1 MALNK
6 DIELLNGITTQYHR
20 IMTVRYDVLNDM
32 ISVMIQSYIDKSYR
46 DEEKNYI
53 QLQNEANKLLDTIQ
67 SQNLSQEEKEIYNE
81 KIKKISDKLED
92 KIQPIYCIDVNE
104 VNLSIKP
111 CAESRNSSAG
121 NYNIIKLFRHKK
133 HFLYIFS

>member
-20 IMTVRYDVLNDM
+20 IMTVRYDILNDM

-46 DEEKNYI
+46 DEEKEFA
-53 QLQNEANKLLDTIQ
+53 QLQNEANKLLDDIQ

-92 KIQPIYCIDVNE
+92 KIQPVYCIDVNE
-104 VNLSIKP
+104 INLRGINNCYSIKSIYQRLMKTQ
-111 CAESRNSSAG
+111 EYSGSQEV
-121 NYNIIKLFRHKK
+121 
-133 HFLYIFS
+133 

>member
-6 DIELLNGITTQYHR
+6 TIELLNGVSTQYHR

-46 DEEKNYI
+46 DEEKEFA
-53 QLQNEANKLLDTIQ
+53 QLQNEANKLLDDIQ

-92 KIQPIYCIDVNE
+92 KIQPVYCIDVNE
-104 VNLSIKP
+104 VNLRGINDCYSIKSIYQRLMKTQ
-111 CAESRNSSAG
+111 EYSDSQEV
-121 NYNIIKLFRHKK
+121 
-133 HFLYIFS
+133 

>member
-20 IMTVRYDVLNDM
+20 IMTVRYDILNDM

-46 DEEKNYI
+46 DEEKEFT
-53 QLQNEANKLLDTIQ
+53 QLQNEANKLLDDIQ

-92 KIQPIYCIDVNE
+92 KIQPVYCIDVNE
-104 VNLSIKP
+104 INLRGINNCYSIKSIYQRLMKTQ
-111 CAESRNSSAG
+111 EYSGSQEV
-121 NYNIIKLFRHKK
+121 
-133 HFLYIFS
+133 

>member
-6 DIELLNGITTQYHR
+6 NIELLNGITTQYHR

-46 DEEKNYI
+46 DEEKEFA
-53 QLQNEANKLLDTIQ
+53 QLQNEANKLLDDIQ

-92 KIQPIYCIDVNE
+92 KIQPVYCIDVNE
-104 VNLSIKP
+104 INLRGINDCYSIKSIYQRLMKTQ
-111 CAESRNSSAG
+111 EYSGSQEV
-121 NYNIIKLFRHKK
+121 
-133 HFLYIFS
+133 

>member
-46 DEEKNYI
+46 DKEKEFT

-92 KIQPIYCIDVNE
+92 KIQPIYCVDVNE
-104 VNLSIKP
+104 INLRGINNCYSIKSIYQRLMKTQ
-111 CAESRNSSAG
+111 EYSGSQEV
-121 NYNIIKLFRHKK
+121 
-133 HFLYIFS
+133 

>member
-6 DIELLNGITTQYHR
+6 NIELLNGITTQYHR

-46 DEEKNYI
+46 DEEKEFA
-53 QLQNEANKLLDTIQ
+53 QLQNEANKLLDDIQ

-92 KIQPIYCIDVNE
+92 KIQPVYCVDVNE
-104 VNLSIKP
+104 VNLRGINDCYSIKSIYQRLMKTQ
-111 CAESRNSSAG
+111 EYSGSQEV
-121 NYNIIKLFRHKK
+121 
-133 HFLYIFS
+133 

>member
-46 DEEKNYI
+46 DEEKEFA
-53 QLQNEANKLLDTIQ
+53 QLQNEANKLLDDIQ

-92 KIQPIYCIDVNE
+92 KIQPVYCVDVNE
-104 VNLSIKP
+104 VNLRGINDCYSIKSIYQRLMKTQ
-111 CAESRNSSAG
+111 EYSGSQEV
-121 NYNIIKLFRHKK
+121 
-133 HFLYIFS
+133 

>member
-46 DEEKNYI
+46 DEEKEFA
-53 QLQNEANKLLDTIQ
+53 QLQNEANKLLDDIQ

-92 KIQPIYCIDVNE
+92 KIQPVYCIDVNE
-104 VNLSIKP
+104 VNLRGINDCYSIKSIYQRLMKTQ
-111 CAESRNSSAG
+111 EYSGSQEV
-121 NYNIIKLFRHKK
+121 
-133 HFLYIFS
+133 

>member
-6 DIELLNGITTQYHR
+6 KIELLNGITTQYHR

-46 DEEKNYI
+46 DEEKEFA
-53 QLQNEANKLLDTIQ
+53 QLQNEANKLLDDIQ

-92 KIQPIYCIDVNE
+92 KIQPVYCVDVNE
-104 VNLSIKP
+104 VNLRGISDCYSIKSIYQRLMKTQ
-111 CAESRNSSAG
+111 EYSGSQEV
-121 NYNIIKLFRHKK
+121 
-133 HFLYIFS
+133 